1 MYNDDFDDLIKKFN
15 LDDQGDSPPE
25 RQNIPQR
32 QESPRRPSPNR
43 TSRPRQDTPSSKGQ
57 RPAGT
62 NSPRKQQA
70 TLRNITR
77 LANGS
82 LIVAGLVAFSI
93 FLAVF
98 ILQSATDLF
107 GLNKPEN
114 TVEVEIPEDSSLS
127 QIARILHEAGV
138 INQPLTFRLYTA
150 VKGEADTL
158 TGGTYEMETDWDY
171 NQIISALQPSE
182 LETATV
188 SVTFIEGMTAEEI
201 GELLEENNVC
211 TKEAFL
217 EAVDNTDFGF
227 SFEEEIPDDPLRL
240 HKLEGYLFPD
250 TYQFYVGEQATS
262 VVTRFLTRFNE
273 VITDDMRQQ
282 MDAMGMTLDETITL
296 ASIIQR
302 EAGYPDIMADV
313 SAVFHNRLESTSL
326 PRLESD
332 VTTNYIADYIGDNE
346 EMAAAY
352 DTFSRSGLPVGPV
365 SNPGLDAIEAALNPS
380 DHSYYFFVS
389 DNAGEYYFASTLA
402 EHDANVYRVSQIN
415 AQLAASQDE
424 EE

>member
-15 LDDQGDSPPE
+15 LDGQGDPPPE
-25 RQNIPQR
+25 QETLPQR
-32 QESPRRPSPNR
+32 QEPPRRASQNR
-43 TSRPRQDTPSSKGQ
+43 TSRPRQEAPSPRGQ

-62 NSPRKQQA
+62 NPPKKQQT

-138 INQPLTFRLYTA
+138 INQPLTFRLYTS

-201 GELLEENNVC
+201 GDLLEENGVC
-211 TKEAFL
+211 SKEAFL
-217 EAVDNTDFGF
+217 EAADNTDFGF
-227 SFEEEIPDDPLRL
+227 GFEEEIPGDAPRL
-240 HKLEGYLFPD
+240 HRLEGYLFPD

-273 VITDDMRQQ
+273 VITDDMREQ

-313 SAVFHNRLESTSL
+313 SAVFHNRLESASL

-332 VTTNYIADYIGDNE
+332 VTTNYIADYIGDDE
-346 EMAAAY
+346 ELAAGY
-352 DTFSRSGLPVGPV
+352 DTFTRNGLPVGPV

-389 DNAGEYYFASTLA
+389 DNAGEYYFASTLD
-402 EHDANVYRVSQIN
+402 EHNANVYRVSQVN
-415 AQLAASQDE
+415 AQLAASREDGE
-424 EE
+424 